1 MATTTIEVAP
11 EHSSVLEKLLEH
23 LFVGDL
29 LRCLWRRG
37 IRDMEVL
44 RAEVD
49 RGGYDLVLEANGF
62 VRYVQLKASH
72 SGGKAREVKI
82 NLNLARKPGGCV
94 IWMRFDPKTL
104 ALGPFSWFG
113 GQPGEGLPSL
123 GEKIGLHTKA
133 NKSGIKAQ
141 RPNIRVLANTR
152 FTKLMTIEDVADALF
167 GAAKR

>member
-1 MATTTIEVAP
+1 MATTTIEVAT

-37 IRDMEVL
+37 VRDMEVL

-49 RGGYDLVLEANGF
+49 RGGYDLVLEANGV
-62 VRYVQLKASH
+62 VRYLQLKTSH
-72 SGGKAREVKI
+72 ATSKTREVKI
-82 NLNLARKPGGCV
+82 SLNLARKPSGCV
-94 IWMRFDPKTL
+94 TWMRFNPQTL
-104 ALGPFSWFG
+104 ALGPFLWFG

-133 NKSGIKAQ
+133 NKAGIKAQ

-152 FTKLMTIEDVADALF
+152 FKKLITIEEVADALF
-167 GAAKR
+167 GLAKR